1 MARAKDTIM
10 TIGELAVY
18 LKLSRSTLYHLAR
31 AGKVPGVKVGRHWRF
46 HREAIDRWVSTEN
59 DLPPIQE
66 EKA

>member
-10 TIGELAVY
+10 TIGELALY